1 MMRKLMQRRTM
12 IVAAALAVITLS
24 GCATLGRAGFKE
36 PVVTFKDLR
45 VRGLG
50 LTGGSID
57 AYLHVSN
64 PNGYRLDATRPTYN
78 VKVGDNP
85 LGTGAVDSR
94 FTVQN
99 NDSTTVRIPIDFT
112 YAGIGAAAR
121 QMMQSG
127 SVPYTVTGD
136 VTVGTPLGNFTVPYT
151 GSGRFSAFGGAQNNP
166 RQQIARELIELTA
179 PVQPANLVPAP
190 R

>member
-1 MMRKLMQRRTM
+1 MRNTISRRMKLGTM
-12 IVAAALAVITLS
+12 LIATAAISA
-24 GCATLGRAGFKE
+24 CATLGLGGFKE

-50 LTGGSID
+50 LTGGSLD
-57 AYLHVSN
+57 AYLNIYN
-64 PNGYRLDATRPTYN
+64 PNGFKLDATRLTYN
-78 VKVGDNP
+78 VMVGQNQ
-85 LGTGAVDSR
+85 LGTGELDSR

-112 YAGIGAAAR
+112 YAGIGSAAR

-136 VTVGTPLGNFTVPYT
+136 VTVGTPLGNFTRPYT
-151 GSGRFSAFGGAQNNP
+151 GTGRFSAFGGAQNS
-166 RQQIARELIELTA
+166 R
-179 PVQPANLVPAP
+179 
-190 R
+190 